1 MILFIHFVTLRS
13 METLEFQKSGIVKC
27 NLCAY
32 EIELAWC
39 QKKNNMFPRD
49 ELYYAEC
56 MSSSFKSVFASLLIY
71 VM

>member
-1 MILFIHFVTLRS
+1 MILFIHFVTLKS

-39 QKKNNMFPRD
+39 QKKTICSRVTSYIMQN
-49 ELYYAEC
+49 A
-56 MSSSFKSVFASLLIY
+56 
-71 VM
+71 